1 MARRS
6 FPWHLPCTAA
16 VVLAACTPP
25 VGERAAARVNGVA
38 ILHEEVDLVRQSGD
52 RVDGVPARRVVEGL
66 IVKELLAQQF
76 LRTARD
82 SATVAESAVNLARRE
97 LLAQRHVAAISA
109 RVAPPDAAQVRAFYR
124 AHPALFAKRRAFVLR
139 TLDIVAPPAR
149 EAELQQRVRAAASL
163 DALAQWLRAAGLRF
177 AVGESERT
185 SDELAPEALAQL
197 TEMHASEVAVLPTPT
212 GLRVVQLVRSRPAGL
227 DERAARPL
235 IEQRLWAQKRAAA
248 VDAEVRL
255 LSQLAA
261 ISITDGEPSGGNGTL
276 TSLPDGLPAVLPR
289 PAPKGAMTGGTP
301 GGGNTP

>member
-1 MARRS
+1 
-6 FPWHLPCTAA
+6 
-16 VVLAACTPP
+16 VLAACTPP
-25 VGERAAARVNGVA
+25 GERAAARVNGVA
-38 ILHEEVDLVRQSGD
+38 ILHEEVELVRQGGV
-52 RVDGVPARRVVEGL
+52 RADGVPARRVVEGL

-82 SATVAESAVNLARRE
+82 SASVAESAVNVARRE
-97 LLAQRHVAAISA
+97 LLAQRHVAAIAA

-124 AHPALFAKRRAFVLR
+124 AHPALFAKRRAFMLR

-149 EAELQQRVRAAASL
+149 EAELQERVRAAASL
-163 DALAQWLRAAGLRF
+163 DQLAQWLRKAGLRF
-177 AVGESERT
+177 AWSEAERT
-185 SDELAPEALAQL
+185 SDELAPGGLSQLAA
-197 TEMHASEVAVLPTPT
+197 MRAMAVAVLPTPT

-276 TSLPDGLPAVLPR
+276 TSLPDELPAVLPR
-289 PAPKGAMTGGTP
+289 SAPKGPMTGGAP

>member
-1 MARRS
+1 
-6 FPWHLPCTAA
+6 
-16 VVLAACTPP
+16 
-25 VGERAAARVNGVA
+25 VGERAAARVNGVV
-38 ILHEEVDLVRQSGD
+38 ILHEEVELVRQSGD
-52 RVDGVPARRVVEGL
+52 RVGVPARRVVEGL

-76 LRTARD
+76 LRTARH

-97 LLAQRHVAAISA
+97 LLAQRHIADISA

-124 AHPALFAKRRAFVLR
+124 AHPTLFAKRRAFVLR

-149 EAELQQRVRAAASL
+149 EAELQERVRAAASL

-212 GLRVVQLVRSRPAGL
+212 GLRVIQLVRSRPAGL
-227 DERAARPL
+227 DERAAQPL
-235 IEQRLWAQKRAAA
+235 IAQRLWAQKRAAA